1 MEIRIYPLKQLYTIL
16 ADKPENGVAVV
27 SSAYEAEEDKLTIP
41 HIVEIYEDL
50 DREVPGRSFSREAAC
65 RMAQFIRRIPK
76 TTQTVFCAC
85 NAGQCRST
93 AVAAAISLYYG
104 MDDMPIWEDSGYK
117 PNPLVFTL
125 LCESLGVEMTDEM
138 LDFRLETNYRAF
150 RTAIRKY

>member
-16 ADKPENGVAVV
+16 SDKPEYAVAVV
-27 SSAYEAEEDKLTIP
+27 SSAYEAEESKLTIP

-50 DREVPGRSFSREAAC
+50 DLEVPGRSFSREAAG
-65 RMAQFIRRIPK
+65 RMAQFIRTIPK

-93 AVAAAISLYYG
+93 AVAAAISLYCG
-104 MDDMPIWEDSGYK
+104 KDDMPIWENPGYK

-125 LCESLGVEMTDEM
+125 LCEGLGIEMTDEM

-150 RTAIRKY
+150 RDAIRKY